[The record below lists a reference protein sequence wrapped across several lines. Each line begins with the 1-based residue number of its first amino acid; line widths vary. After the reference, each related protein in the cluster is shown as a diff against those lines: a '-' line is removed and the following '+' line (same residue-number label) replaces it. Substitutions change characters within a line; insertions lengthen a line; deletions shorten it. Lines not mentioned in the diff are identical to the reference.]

1 MKIAALIVTYNRL
14 EKLKKCWAAVEP
26 LSFHEIIIVDNAST
40 DATSDWLNSLND
52 PRLKIISS
60 EVNDGGAGGFYRG
73 SEWIAL
79 NSTPD
84 WVLFFDDDAY
94 PDSTLLEKFVASDR
108 QNAQAIAT
116 CVLDTRGARC
126 KMNIPW
132 KKIPNTVSDLL
143 QYSGKNSEFEA
154 VEFVSTEIQAFSFVG
169 VFVAFDTL
177 KETYKFI
184 NKSLFI
190 YFDDVFYSWKLH
202 IEGCKLLYN
211 PDLVFH
217 HDVVE
222 SSSAMMPWKIYYLAR
237 NLISSRYIFPDKK
250 PFSIVSILMRITKY
264 YLMAVKSETKVSYL
278 TSLSRGVI
286 DGLLFA
292 TKGLKNGRR

>member
-14 EKLKKCWAAVEP
+14 EKLKKCWTAVALLP
-26 LSFHEIIIVDNAST
+26 FYEIVIVDNAST
-40 DATSDWLNSLND
+40 DATSDWLKNLND

-73 SEWIAL
+73 SEWIAA

-94 PDSTLLEKFVASDR
+94 PDSTLLENFIASDK
-108 QNAQAIAT
+108 QDAQAIAT
-116 CVLDTRGARC
+116 RVLDTRGSRC

-132 KKIPNTVSDLL
+132 KKIPNTVGELL
-143 QYSGKNSEFEA
+143 QYSGESSEFEA
-154 VEFVSTEIQAFSFVG
+154 VELSTTEIQAFSFVG
-169 VFVAFDTL
+169 VFIAFNTL
-177 KETYKFI
+177 KETYQFI
-184 NKSLFI
+184 DKSLFI

-202 IEGCKLLYN
+202 IEGCKLVYN

-237 NLISSRYIFPDKK
+237 NLISSRYIFSDRK
-250 PFSIVSILMRITKY
+250 PFSIISIFLRVAKY
-264 YLMAVKSETKVSYL
+264 YLLAGKSKSKFSYL

-286 DGLLFA
+286 DGLFFA
-292 TKGLKNGRR
+292 AKGSKNGRR

>member
-26 LSFHEIIIVDNAST
+26 LSFHEIVIVDNAST

-143 QYSGKNSEFEA
+143 HYSGKNSEFEA

-250 PFSIVSILMRITKY
+250 PFSVVSILMRITKY
-264 YLMAVKSETKVSYL
+264 YLMAIKSESKVSYL

>member
-14 EKLKKCWAAVEP
+14 EKLKKCWAAVASLP
-26 LSFHEIIIVDNAST
+26 FHERVIVDNAST
-40 DATSDWLNSLND
+40 DATSEWLKNLID

-94 PDSTLLEKFVASDR
+94 PDSTLLDKFTASDK

-116 CVLDTRGARC
+116 RVLDTRGTRC

-132 KKIPNTVSDLL
+132 KKIPNTVSELL
-143 QYSGKNSEFEA
+143 QYSGEKSEFEA
-154 VEFVSTEIQAFSFVG
+154 IELVSTEIQAFSFVG

-177 KETYKFI
+177 KETYQFI

-202 IEGCKLLYN
+202 IEDCKLIYN

-237 NLISSRYIFPDKK
+237 NLILSRYIFPDKK
-250 PFSIVSILMRITKY
+250 PFSIVSISMRITKY
-264 YLMAVKSETKVSYL
+264 YLMAVKSESKLSYL
-278 TSLSRGVI
+278 ASLSRGVV
-286 DGLLFA
+286 DGLFFA
-292 TKGLKNGRR
+292 AKGFKNGRR